1 MRIRRQSSS
10 PLQKRR
16 RRGFRGYPVATIAFY
31 GPDGDRAS
39 KVAVGIV
46 EGEGREPSHLE
57 RWLTEDTD
65 ARSDESIGLEI
76 LRFIQAHDVR
86 TVVMGDD
93 LLGCPHEEGID
104 YAEGGSC
111 PKCPYWAGRDRFTRE
126 RIQ

>member
-1 MRIRRQSSS
+1 MRIRRRTSS

-16 RRGFRGYPVATIAFY
+16 RRGFRGYPVATIAFN

-46 EGEGREPSHLE
+46 EEEGREPSHLE
-57 RWLTEDTD
+57 RWLTDDTD
-65 ARSDESIGLEI
+65 ARSDQRLGLEI
-76 LRFIQAHDVR
+76 LAFIQAHGVR
-86 TVVMGDD
+86 TVVMGDE

-104 YAEGGSC
+104 YAEGRSC

-126 RIQ
+126 RNQ